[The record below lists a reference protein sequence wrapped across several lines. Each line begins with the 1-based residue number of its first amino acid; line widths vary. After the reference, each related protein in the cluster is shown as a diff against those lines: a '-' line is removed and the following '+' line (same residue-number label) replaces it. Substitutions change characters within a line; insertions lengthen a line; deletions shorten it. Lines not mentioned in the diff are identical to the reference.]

1 MTDGNSF
8 ARVDQDAWARFARAC
23 REAGTLLP
31 ARSPVT
37 SFLSHAH
44 GDKDIE
50 QAFEAMEVSLKKMQK
65 EDEL

>member
-8 ARVDQDAWARFARAC
+8 ARVDQEVWTRFARIC
-23 REAGTLLP
+23 REAGVLLP

-50 QAFEAMEVSLKKMQK
+50 QAFEAMETALKKMQK